1 LKIKDVP
8 GFLFQRERFYGG
20 NRKKYCRISRISN
33 TETAPLGQ
41 KDRVYDFSNKPYESS
56 KTFIRFDD
64 ERCDNY
70 APGSRLVERGNK
82 KYALFHSAGRQ
93 RENQREGP
101 LSLTRFKRGDTSFEP
116 GGAGVPAPPCL
127 KNR

>member
-1 LKIKDVP
+1 LKREEVP

-20 NRKKYCRISRISN
+20 NRKKYCSRISN

-41 KDRVYDFSNKPYESS
+41 KDGVYDFSNKPYESS
-56 KTFIRFDD
+56 KAFIRFDD

-82 KYALFHSAGRQ
+82 KYALFHSSGRQ
-93 RENQREGP
+93 NSRYR
-101 LSLTRFKRGDTSFEP
+101 
-116 GGAGVPAPPCL
+116 
-127 KNR
+127 